1 MHYLVFSEIKT
12 VENSVFIILC
22 LSQNQVVFNSI
33 YAEKQAV
40 NVGNPISTEVIQH
53 LKVNEMGFYD
63 IFRKKSKKAIL

>member
-33 YAEKQAV
+33 YAEKRAV

-53 LKVNEMGFYD
+53 LKVNVM
-63 IFRKKSKKAIL
+63 AISYSL